1 MEPLQYTII
10 GGGIAG
16 LTAAIA
22 LKRIG
27 ITAHVFEASDVIK
40 PVGAGLGLGINA
52 MKALQAIGIEEDVAR
67 IGHPLKSFSIL
78 DERGEKI
85 SHATFNGTDG
95 RYGVSVHRAELHA
108 ALMSKLDP
116 AAVHTGKR
124 LAKIETYNNWSVVHF
139 DDGSAVVTDFL
150 IVADGVHSKARQQL
164 LPGSAPRFAGQTCWR
179 GVVEHSDVGNWSP
192 SETWG
197 IDGRFGIVPLTGNR
211 VYWFAVMNAE
221 RSDPRLAAFQADDL
235 LNVFEGY
242 HPLIGDILRLSKGMK
257 LIHGDVLDL
266 KPIDRFAFGR
276 TLLIGDA
283 AHATTPNLAQGACQA
298 IEDAVV
304 LANCM
309 GRDSCP
315 EKALRA
321 FERQRIKRTRWI
333 VNTSWK
339 VGKVAQLDHPV
350 LVGLRNAAFRMM
362 PESASKRQFRKIEEV
377 EFATL

>member
-1 MEPLQYTII
+1 MEPLHYTII

-52 MKALQAIGIEEDVAR
+52 MKALRSIDLDEKVAQIGQ
-67 IGHPLKSFSIL
+67 PLKSFSIL
-78 DERGEKI
+78 DERGVKI
-85 SHATFNGTDG
+85 SHAKFSPIDG
-95 RYGVSVHRAELHA
+95 RFGVAVHRAELHA
-108 ALMSKLDP
+108 VLMSQLDP
-116 AAVHTGKR
+116 ATIHTGKR
-124 LAKIETYNNWSVVHF
+124 LSNIETFDHWSAVHF
-139 DDGSAVVTDFL
+139 DDGSAMVTKYL
-150 IVADGVHSKARQQL
+150 IVADGVHSRARQQIV
-164 LPGSAPRFAGQTCWR
+164 PGSAPRFAGQTCWR
-179 GVVEHSDVGNWSP
+179 GVVEHPDLGNWSP

-211 VYWFAVMNAE
+211 VYWFVVVAQCLKHTENVE
-221 RSDPRLAAFQADDL
+221 RGFRDFEKKRL
-235 LNVFEGY
+235 
-242 HPLIGDILRLSKGMK
+242 
-257 LIHGDVLDL
+257 
-266 KPIDRFAFGR
+266 
-276 TLLIGDA
+276 
-283 AHATTPNLAQGACQA
+283 
-298 IEDAVV
+298 
-304 LANCM
+304 
-309 GRDSCP
+309 
-315 EKALRA
+315 
-321 FERQRIKRTRWI
+321 KRTHWV

>member
-1 MEPLQYTII
+1 MEHQHFTII

-27 ITAHVFEASDVIK
+27 ITAHVYEASDRIE

-52 MKALQAIGIEEDVAR
+52 MKALQAIGIDEDVAR

-85 SHATFNGTDG
+85 SHATFSGTDG

-139 DDGSAVVTDFL
+139 DDGSAVVTDYL

-179 GVVEHSDVGNWSP
+179 GVIEHPEAGGWEP

-197 IDGRFGIVPLTGNR
+197 SRGRFGIVPLTRNR
-211 VYWFAVMNAE
+211 VYWFAVVNAE
-221 RSDPRLAAFQADDL
+221 RSDPRYAGFGAADLAHQ
-235 LNVFEGY
+235 FEGY
-242 HPLIGDILRLSKGMK
+242 HALVCDILSRSNGHR
-257 LIHGDVLDL
+257 LIHGDVLDV
-266 KPIDRFAFGR
+266 KPIGRFAFGR
-276 TLLIGDA
+276 VVLIGDA

-304 LANCM
+304 LANCLWVST
-309 GRDSCP
+309 DP
-315 EKALRA
+315 EQAFRE

-333 VNTSWK
+333 VDTSWR
-339 VGKVAQLDHPV
+339 VGKVAQVEHPL

-362 PESASKRQFRKIEEV
+362 PASVSRQQFKKIEEV
-377 EFATL
+377 EFG

>member
-108 ALMSKLDP
+108 VLMSKLDP

-139 DDGSAVVTDFL
+139 DDGSAVVTDYL

-179 GVVEHSDVGNWSP
+179 GVVEHPDVGNWSP

-211 VYWFAVMNAE
+211 VYWFAVMNAK

-235 LNVFEGY
+235 LSVFAGY
-242 HPLIGDILRLSKGMK
+242 HPVIADILTRSHGMK

-266 KPIDRFAFGR
+266 KPISRFAYGR
-276 TLLIGDA
+276 TVLIGDA

-304 LANCM
+304 LANCLKHTEDVER
-309 GRDSCP
+309 GFRDF
-315 EKALRA
+315 EKKRL
-321 FERQRIKRTRWI
+321 KRTHWV

-339 VGKVAQLDHPV
+339 VGKVAQLDHPM

-362 PESASKRQFRKIEEV
+362 PESVSRRQFRKIEEV